1 MIHPLFF
8 FAGVGEFLDH
18 QLIFFFVVAVSNF
31 LSFEPMKLLL
41 LHELEKNIGKF
52 LDN

>member
-8 FAGVGEFLDH
+8 FVGVGEYLDL
-18 QLIFFFVVAVSNF
+18 QLIFFVVAVSNF
-31 LSFEPMKLLL
+31 LSFEPMNEALL
-41 LHELEKNIGKF
+41 LHKLETNVGKF